1 MMIYGNK
8 SKQLY
13 QVTFKGNK
21 DKISKLIKAINHAP
35 LNIDKY
41 KMRSGREL
49 GLNRSRFWLPV
60 FLLEF
65 ILDTDPINR
74 FFRENAQ
81 LVFQDCLN
89 NLEMSSLKIELL
101 DTKGNMVK
109 IQYAATDNFRAT
121 MKEIAS
127 IFGLEATVR
136 KIEKLG
142 FSV

>member
-1 MMIYGNK
+1 MVYGNK

-21 DKISKLIKAINHAP
+21 EKINKFIKAINHAP

-41 KMRSGREL
+41 KMRNGREL

-65 ILDTDPINR
+65 VLDTDPINR
-74 FFRENAQ
+74 FYRENAQ

-101 DTKGNMVK
+101 DTEENMVK
-109 IQYAATDNFRAT
+109 IQFAATDNFRSA

-136 KIEKLG
+136 KIDKLG

>member
-1 MMIYGNK
+1 MIFGNK
-8 SKQLY
+8 PKQLY

-21 DKISKLIKAINHAP
+21 EKISKLVKAINHAP

-74 FFRENAQ
+74 FNREDAK
-81 LVFQDCLN
+81 LLFQECLN

-101 DTKGNMVK
+101 DTKDNIVRV
-109 IQYAATDNFRAT
+109 QFAAVENYRPYL
-121 MKEIAS
+121 KEIAEV
-127 IFGLEATVR
+127 FGLEATVR

>member
-1 MMIYGNK
+1 MIYGNK

-65 ILDTDPINR
+65 ILDVDPINR
-74 FFRENAQ
+74 VKRESAK
-81 LVFQDCLN
+81 LLFQECLN

-101 DTKGNMVK
+101 DTKENVVK
-109 IQYAATDNFRAT
+109 IQFAAVDNYRPYL
-121 MKEIAS
+121 KEIAEV
-127 IFGLEATVR
+127 FGLEATVR
-136 KIEKLG
+136 RIDKLG
-142 FSV
+142 FEV